1 MRGWGWDRSGDDLTR
16 RREGIEEGGGL
27 EAGILLNGDVV
38 VTGIIRFGAMKGGER
53 LYK

>member
-16 RREGIEEGGGL
+16 RREGIEERGGL
-27 EAGILLNGDVV
+27 EAGILLNGDLV
-38 VTGIIRFGAMKGGER
+38 VTDIIGFGARKGGVR